1 MQSSSELNA
10 LVTKLKADRREKQT
24 LENTNNK
31 EWGTDLDSAETAWN
45 AMSYGKV
52 IKNC

>member
-31 EWGTDLDSAETAWN
+31 EWGTDFDSAETAWN